1 MRPVC
6 IVGAAAL
13 AAALV
18 VSRPAA
24 AADTEAESPQRVRTG
39 AQILGF
45 LGLDFALLYLS
56 SPPAADPPG
65 NVRLIDKLRLRAWSF
80 DASAFAT
87 NFVAHP
93 LAGTFFYTIA
103 RSNRSGPLE
112 SLAWASLA
120 SLTWE
125 LAEFPENVSLND
137 LLVTPVAGASI
148 GESLVQLSRWLDRGP
163 RSAGRSALATVLFPM
178 KLVNGGPPVD
188 DKMDG
193 ALTASLRV
201 VAGATLH
208 GESELGVQLA
218 TRLVHFPG
226 LGTPGEGTRFGFAG
240 NVSELSLDARAS
252 RSGLADLRFTAGA
265 ALAAV
270 YQRSIAAEGN
280 GWDLLAAG
288 GVAYDVRQHQWDAG
302 PLDAWSSVHV
312 PGLSVQLRRMAGPL
326 RISARAGLALTLAG
340 ARSFALD
347 GGKATLP
354 IATLTTTQQAWG
366 YTMGWGVAL
375 APALE
380 VAYGPFSLAVAG
392 AMDTRYSLNKPD
404 PWPDRHPTARI
415 SDSWSSLRG
424 GGSVK
429 LPWSDLEI
437 SASLQRSLRRGSAGS
452 FTRTAGETTALFAIG
467 FALE

>member
-6 IVGAAAL
+6 VLGAAAL
-13 AAALV
+13 AAALA
-18 VSRPAA
+18 VSGPA
-24 AADTEAESPQRVRTG
+24 AADTDAEPPQRVRTG
-39 AQILGF
+39 VQILVF
-45 LGLDFALLYLS
+45 LGVHFALLYLS
-56 SPPAADPPG
+56 APPTADPPG

-87 NFVAHP
+87 NFVSHP
-93 LAGTFFYTIA
+93 LAGTFFYTTA

-137 LLVTPVAGASI
+137 LIVTPVAGASI
-148 GESLVQLSRWLDRGP
+148 GESFVQLSQWLDRRP
-163 RSAGRSALATVLFPM
+163 RSAGRTALATVLFPM
-178 KLVNGGPPVD
+178 KLVNGAPPD
-188 DKMDG
+188 DETDG
-193 ALTASLRV
+193 ALTGSLRL

-226 LGTPGEGTRFGFAG
+226 FGAPGEGVRMGFAG
-240 NVSELSLDARAS
+240 NLSELSLDTRAS

-265 ALAAV
+265 ALATV
-270 YQRSIAAEGN
+270 YGRSIAAWRD
-280 GWDLLAAG
+280 GWDLLATG
-288 GVAYDVRQHQWDAG
+288 GVAYDVRQHRWDAG

-312 PGLSVQLRRMAGPL
+312 PGVSMQLRRMAGPL
-326 RISARAGLALTLAG
+326 RISARADLALTFAG

-347 GGKATLP
+347 GGPATLS
-354 IATLTTTQQAWG
+354 IITLTTTQQAWG
-366 YTMGWGVAL
+366 YTMGWGVAA

-380 VAYGPFSLAVAG
+380 VAYGPFSLAFAG
-392 AMDTRYSLNKPD
+392 TIDTRYSLDRPD

-415 SDSWSSLRG
+415 IDSWSSLRAG
-424 GGSVK
+424 ASIK

-437 SASLQRSLRRGSAGS
+437 SASLQRSLRRGSAGAL
-452 FTRTAGETTALFAIG
+452 TRTAGETTALVAIG

>member
-6 IVGAAAL
+6 VLGAAAL
-13 AAALV
+13 AAALA
-18 VSRPAA
+18 VSGPAA
-24 AADTEAESPQRVRTG
+24 ATDTDAESPQRVRTG

-45 LGLDFALLYLS
+45 LGLDFALLYLTA
-56 SPPAADPPG
+56 PPAADPPG

-93 LAGTFFYTIA
+93 LAGTFFYTTA

-137 LLVTPVAGASI
+137 LIVTPIAGASI
-148 GESLVQLSRWLDRGP
+148 GESLVQLSQWLDRRP
-163 RSAGRSALATVLFPM
+163 RSAGRAALAAVLFPM
-178 KLVNGGPPVD
+178 KLANGAPPND
-188 DKMDG
+188 ETDS
-193 ALTASLRV
+193 ALTASLRL

-208 GESELGVQLA
+208 GESELGVQLV

-226 LGTPGEGTRFGFAG
+226 FGGPGEGVRIGFAG
-240 NVSELSLDARAS
+240 NVSELSLDTRAS
-252 RSGLADLRFTAGA
+252 RSGLADLSFTAGA
-265 ALAAV
+265 ALATV
-270 YQRSIAAEGN
+270 YQRSIAADGD
-280 GWDLLAAG
+280 GWDLLVTG
-288 GVAYDVRQHQWDAG
+288 GVAYDVRQHRWDAG

-312 PGLSVQLRRMAGPL
+312 PGVSMQLRRMAGPL
-326 RISARAGLALTLAG
+326 RISARADLALTFAG

-347 GGKATLP
+347 GGPAILP
-354 IATLTTTQQAWG
+354 ITTLTTTQQAWG
-366 YTMGWGVAL
+366 YTMGWGVAA

-380 VAYGPFSLAVAG
+380 VAYGPFSLAIAG
-392 AMDTRYSLNKPD
+392 AMDMRYSLDKPD

-415 SDSWSSLRG
+415 SDTWSSLRG
-424 GGSVK
+424 GASVK

-437 SASLQRSLRRGSAGS
+437 SASVQRSLRRGSAGS
-452 FTRTAGETTALFAIG
+452 FTRTAGETTALVAIG

>member
-1 MRPVC
+1 MRPLCVL
-6 IVGAAAL
+6 GAAAL
-13 AAALV
+13 AAALA
-18 VSRPAA
+18 VSRPAF
-24 AADTEAESPQRVRTG
+24 AADTDADSPRRVRTG

-93 LAGTFFYTIA
+93 LAGTYFYTTA

-125 LAEFPENVSLND
+125 LAEFPENVSFND
-137 LLVTPVAGASI
+137 LIVTPIAGASI
-148 GESLVQLSRWLDRGP
+148 GESFVQLSRWLDRQP
-163 RSAGRSALATVLFPM
+163 RSAGRAALATVLFPM
-178 KLVNGGPPVD
+178 KLVNGAPPD
-188 DKMDG
+188 DETEG
-193 ALTASLRV
+193 ALTANLRMIS
-201 VAGATLH
+201 GATLH
-208 GESELGVQLA
+208 GELQLGVQLA

-226 LGTPGEGTRFGFAG
+226 YGAPGEGAGFGFAG

-252 RSGLADLRFTAGA
+252 RSGLTDLRFTAGA
-265 ALAAV
+265 ALATV
-270 YQRSIAAEGN
+270 YRRSIAAWRD
-280 GWDLLAAG
+280 GWDLLATG
-288 GVAYDVRQHQWDAG
+288 GVAYDVRQHRWDAG

-312 PGLSVQLRRMAGPL
+312 PGVSVQLRRMAGPL
-326 RISARAGLALTLAG
+326 RISARADLALTLAG

-347 GGKATLP
+347 GGPATLP
-354 IATLTTTQQAWG
+354 TTTLTTTQQAWG
-366 YTMGWGVAL
+366 YTMGWGVAA

-380 VAYGPFSLAVAG
+380 VAYGPFSLAFAG
-392 AMDTRYSLNKPD
+392 TIDTRYSLDRPD

-415 SDSWSSLRG
+415 IDSWSSLRAG
-424 GGSVK
+424 ASIK

-437 SASLQRSLRRGSAGS
+437 SASLQRSLRRGSAGAL
-452 FTRTAGETTALFAIG
+452 TRTAGETTALVAIG
-467 FALE
+467 FALD